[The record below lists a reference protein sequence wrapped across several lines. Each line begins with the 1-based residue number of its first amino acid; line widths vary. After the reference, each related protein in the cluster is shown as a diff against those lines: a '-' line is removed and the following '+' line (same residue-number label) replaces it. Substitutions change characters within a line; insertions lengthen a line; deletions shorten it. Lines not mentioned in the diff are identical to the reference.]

1 MCVYMHV
8 TVGSEKSHE
17 FGKNKEVSM
26 EAFGRKKRK
35 EQMMEL
41 CYSIEKKNKMV
52 LSVYSLCR

>member
-41 CYSIEKKNKMV
+41 CYSIKKEK
-52 LSVYSLCR
+52 